1 MLAKLK
7 CLHSLI
13 DFLKKKN
20 LETIRNSNFF
30 ILPQLTRTQTRRY
43 SSSNYV
49 AEPFSLTT
57 PLFLYPSLDTHKQ
70 SQMTCTIP
78 VIAAP
83 ISQMQAALFSIVMAG
98 DEPISFQ
105 QLLLTKYM
113 ILTEIWMFAGLLLK
127 ASTDWRSNIH
137 STTSP
142 NILQLWCM
150 CIRPQVLSVLTA
162 TRVQCLPVWCLP
174 IWWL

>member
-1 MLAKLK
+1 
-7 CLHSLI
+7 
-13 DFLKKKN
+13 
-20 LETIRNSNFF
+20 
-30 ILPQLTRTQTRRY
+30 
-43 SSSNYV
+43 
-49 AEPFSLTT
+49 
-57 PLFLYPSLDTHKQ
+57 
-70 SQMTCTIP
+70 MTCTIP
-78 VIAAP
+78 VTAAP

-150 CIRPQVLSVLTA
+150 CIRPQVLSVLPA

-174 IWWL
+174 IWWLQRKTLMDAHGERFVLLTKFKKKKKIVFCQILIVN